1 MNLQYQQYQRSP
13 QYIRQ
18 LRGSVGSRNSWRQST
33 FSPRAWVGESVLGEL
48 PPISWG
54 GGHNREDLVQ
64 DGFHAH
70 NRTWTDDSLF
80 YMVSSEGSHHS
91 FISLSDDDDGEVSD
105 RGEESL
111 LGLLEH
117 TGALRDV
124 LEPVE
129 PFHREPR
136 GRASFPPGSRR
147 SRGRGPSQPR
157 PRRSAWWNSPQVPV
171 YPSIYTSPTS
181 TAWWSSMATRQPMG
195 LYQHNLPALPAP
207 VFRRSIPVRGV
218 CEPDIG
224 VDRTAGDSPLLT
236 AAVGDTDRDHR
247 TGSSSITTARSP
259 GCQLGSSKR
268 RPCHSIQEAEA
279 RCLPRPVPVYEE
291 EDLVVPEGPRA
302 PLRFRL
308 PHHRW

>member
-1 MNLQYQQYQRSP
+1 METVHLFTHELGLENP
-13 QYIRQ
+13 
-18 LRGSVGSRNSWRQST
+18 
-33 FSPRAWVGESVLGEL
+33 VLGEL

-70 NRTWTDDSLF
+70 NRTWTDDSSF
-80 YMVSSEGSHHS
+80 YTVSSEGSHHS

-117 TGALRDV
+117 TGALRDI

-136 GRASFPPGSRR
+136 GQASFPPGSRR

-157 PRRSAWWNSPQVPV
+157 STKVSLVELA
-171 YPSIYTSPTS
+171 TSPCLPLYLHEPHVHGMVEFHGYNDSQWVCTS
-181 TAWWSSMATRQPMG
+181 ITY
-195 LYQHNLPALPAP
+195 LHFPAP

-218 CEPDIG
+218 REPDIG
-224 VDRTAGDSPLLT
+224 VDRTAGDSPLLE

-247 TGSSSITTARSP
+247 TGCSSITTARSP